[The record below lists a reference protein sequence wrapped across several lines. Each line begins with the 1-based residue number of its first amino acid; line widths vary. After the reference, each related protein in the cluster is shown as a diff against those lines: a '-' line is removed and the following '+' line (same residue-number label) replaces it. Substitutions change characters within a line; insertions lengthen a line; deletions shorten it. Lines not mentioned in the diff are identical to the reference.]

1 MSKLPE
7 TTATGDQPQ
16 DTKVIPFL
24 PVLRRKLGQRLS
36 PPAPRWP

>member
-24 PVLRRKLGQRLS
+24 PVSAASWGNTSRRL
-36 PPAPRWP
+36 PPSWP